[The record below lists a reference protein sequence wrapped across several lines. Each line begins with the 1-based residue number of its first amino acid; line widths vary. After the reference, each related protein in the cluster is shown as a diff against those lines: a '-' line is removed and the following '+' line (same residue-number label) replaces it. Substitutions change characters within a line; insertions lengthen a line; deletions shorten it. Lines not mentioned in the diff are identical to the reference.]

1 MPLRDYHSAAE
12 AGTFEIGGDLTVNR
26 LGFGAMR
33 LTGSRVWSDSAE
45 PEDRDEATKVL
56 RRALELGVNLIDT
69 ADFYG
74 PEANE
79 NLIREALYPYPEG
92 LLIATK
98 GGAVLHGRGDWSPDG
113 RPEHLRDA
121 CEASMKRLG
130 VEHIDL
136 YQFHVPDPEVPYEES
151 VGALAELRIE
161 GKVRHVGIS
170 NVNLNYLEAA
180 RSVVPIASVQNRYS
194 IAEREADDLADACEQ
209 AGIAFL
215 PYRPLATGDL
225 AGPGGPLLEIATKHD
240 ASAKQVAL
248 AWLLHRSPAMVP
260 IPGTSSPDHLEEN
273 VAAAGLSFGET
284 EMQILDAA

>member
-1 MPLRDYHSAAE
+1 MTDGVRRSASE
-12 AGTFEIGGDLTVNR
+12 AGTFKIGGDLTVNR

-33 LTGSRVWSDSAE
+33 LTGSTVWGDSAE
-45 PEDRDEATKVL
+45 PEDRDGAIKVL

-74 PEANE
+74 PGANE

-98 GGAVLHGRGDWSPDG
+98 GGAVVYGPGEWGLDG
-113 RPEHLRDA
+113 SPEHLRDA
-121 CEASMKRLG
+121 CEASMGRLG

-136 YQFHVPDPEVPYEES
+136 YQLHEPDPEVPYEES
-151 VGALAELRIE
+151 IGALAELKAE

-170 NVNLNYLEAA
+170 NVTLDQLETA
-180 RSVVPIASVQNRYS
+180 RSIVPVASVQNRYS
-194 IAEREADDLADACEQ
+194 IAQRAADDLVDTCER

-225 AGPGGPLLEIATKHD
+225 AGPGGPLAEIATRHD
-240 ASAKQVAL
+240 AAARQVAL

-273 VAAAGLSFGET
+273 VAAAGISLGET
-284 EMQILDAA
+284 EVRTLDAA

>member
-1 MPLRDYHSAAE
+1 MTDGVRRSAAE

-45 PEDRDEATKVL
+45 PEDRGEATKVL
-56 RRALELGVNLIDT
+56 RRALELNVNLIDT

-98 GGAVLHGRGDWSPDG
+98 GGAVLHGPGDWGLDG

-121 CEASMKRLG
+121 CEASMRRLG
-130 VEHIDL
+130 IGHIDL
-136 YQFHVPDPEVPYEES
+136 YQLHQPDPDVPYEES
-151 VGALAELRIE
+151 IGALAELRAE
-161 GKVRHVGIS
+161 GKIRHVGIS
-170 NVNLNYLEAA
+170 NVDLRQLETA
-180 RSVVPIASVQNRYS
+180 RSIVPIASVQNRYS
-194 IAEREADDLADACEQ
+194 IAEREADDLVDTCERS
-209 AGIAFL
+209 GIAFL

-225 AGPGGPLLEIATKHD
+225 AGGQLSEIAARHD
-240 ASAKQVAL
+240 ATARQVAL

-273 VAAAGLSFGET
+273 VAAAGISLGET
-284 EMQILDAA
+284 EVRTLDAA

>member
-1 MPLRDYHSAAE
+1 MTDGVRRSAAG

-26 LGFGAMR
+26 LGLGAMR

-45 PEDRDEATKVL
+45 PEDRDGAKKVL

-98 GGAVLHGRGDWSPDG
+98 GGAVVYGPGDWGLDG
-113 RPEHLRDA
+113 RPEHLRRA

-136 YQFHVPDPEVPYEES
+136 YQLHQPDPEVPYEES
-151 VGALAELRIE
+151 IGALAELKAE
-161 GKVRHVGIS
+161 GKVRHVGVS
-170 NVNLNYLEAA
+170 NVDLNHLEAA
-180 RSVVPIASVQNRYS
+180 RSIVPIASVQNRYS
-194 IAEREADDLADACEQ
+194 IAQREADDLVDACER

-225 AGPGGPLLEIATKHD
+225 AGPGGPLSEIAAGHEAT
-240 ASAKQVAL
+240 ARQVAL

-273 VAAAGLSFGET
+273 AAAAGISLSEAEVRT
-284 EMQILDAA
+284 LDAA